1 MVLDLGVPV
10 TLEKKKEKKCGS
22 QNGGAAG
29 VGSVVIFYFVD
40 LCSGYLGGFGLWKSI
55 NLYI

>member
-29 VGSVVIFYFVD
+29 VGSVVID
-40 LCSGYLGGFGLWKSI
+40 LISVCLAKLNCGGAI
-55 NLYI
+55 LY